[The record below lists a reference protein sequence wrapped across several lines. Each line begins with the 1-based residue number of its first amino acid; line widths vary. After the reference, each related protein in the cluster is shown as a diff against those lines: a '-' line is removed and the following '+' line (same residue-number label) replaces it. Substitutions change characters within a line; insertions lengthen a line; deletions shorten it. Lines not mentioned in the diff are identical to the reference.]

1 MWGCEDTTPK
11 PAQPKT
17 NQFETGRLGLQK
29 MIPAA
34 HLWAPD
40 AAPVS
45 LSSTVTS
52 ETNGREGKSAL
63 WRATFASSERRKSEP
78 FLWSGLASAQHK
90 VDHGI
95 EDSYNPGNRSMQTWD
110 LNYLKID
117 TDQALDVA
125 QKHGG
130 KELLEKDPQQAV
142 IYLLDF
148 DTTSHQLRWHV
159 IFGDVESRAK
169 LTVLV
174 DASTGLFLRKE

>member
-1 MWGCEDTTPK
+1 
-11 PAQPKT
+11 
-17 NQFETGRLGLQK
+17 
-29 MIPAA
+29 
-34 HLWAPD
+34 
-40 AAPVS
+40 
-45 LSSTVTS
+45 
-52 ETNGREGKSAL
+52 
-63 WRATFASSERRKSEP
+63 
-78 FLWSGLASAQHK
+78 
-90 VDHGI
+90 
-95 EDSYNPGNRSMQTWD
+95 MQTWD

-130 KELLEKDPQQAV
+130 KELLEKDPQQPV

-148 DTTSHQLRWHV
+148 DATSRQLRWHV